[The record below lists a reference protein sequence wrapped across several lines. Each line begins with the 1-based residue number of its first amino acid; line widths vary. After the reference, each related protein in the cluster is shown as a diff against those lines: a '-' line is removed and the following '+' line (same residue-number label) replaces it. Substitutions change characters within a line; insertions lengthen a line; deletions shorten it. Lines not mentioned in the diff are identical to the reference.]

1 MTVVNWKDKPVEA
14 TPVRFKNIN
23 EEWNEYDLEDGTT
36 IRMKTIVSEVVRI
49 PDEYD
54 RENNP
59 IYVVKSTNMV
69 VVNSPDHIKKKS

>member
-69 VVNSPDHIKKKS
+69 AVNAPDHIKKKS